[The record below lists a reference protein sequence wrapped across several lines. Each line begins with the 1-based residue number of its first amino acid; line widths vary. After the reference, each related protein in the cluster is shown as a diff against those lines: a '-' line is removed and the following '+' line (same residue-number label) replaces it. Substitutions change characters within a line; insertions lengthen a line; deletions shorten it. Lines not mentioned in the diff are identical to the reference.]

1 MAGRSETESIVPFG
15 VPRDR
20 VEPVTE
26 FRSAWL
32 HSSLRSLRTHG
43 LLDRYLA
50 LLPGKLHDT
59 VLGAPLGV
67 WLPGSISEAHYAA
80 CEKLELAVP
89 LQIAIGAEVAE
100 RVHGTIL
107 SIAVK
112 MAHEVGATP
121 WTVLGQFGKLWGYI
135 WVGGAVGVFKLGP
148 KEARLEVLGWPCSR
162 FTYCKNGILGVTQG
176 LIQLFCRKVYVREVP
191 RLCTSTSLG
200 YRIAWA

>member
-1 MAGRSETESIVPFG
+1 MGARFEAEPIVPFG
-15 VPRDR
+15 IPRDQ
-20 VEPVTE
+20 VDSVTQ

-43 LLDRYLA
+43 LLDRYLT
-50 LLPGKLHDT
+50 LLPTKLQDT

-67 WLPGSISEAHYAA
+67 WLPGHVSEAHYAA
-80 CEKLELAVP
+80 CEKLDLEVS

>member
-1 MAGRSETESIVPFG
+1 MVGRPESEPIVSFG
-15 VPRDR
+15 VARDA
-20 VEPVTE
+20 VASVSQ

-32 HSSLRSLRTHG
+32 HSSIRSLRSQG

-50 LLPGKLHDT
+50 LLPTTLHDAI
-59 VLGAPLGV
+59 LGAPLGV
-67 WLPGSISEAHYAA
+67 WLPGHLSEAHYAA
-80 CEKLELAVP
+80 CEKLELPASV
-89 LQIAIGAEVAE
+89 QIAIGAEVAE

-112 MAHEVGATP
+112 LAHEAGATP
-121 WTVLGQFGKLWGYI
+121 WTVLSQFGKLWGYI

-148 KEARLEVLGWPCSR
+148 KEARLEVIGWPCAK
-162 FTYCKNGILGVTQG
+162 FDYCKNGILGVSQG

-191 RLCTSTSLG
+191 RLCTTTSLG